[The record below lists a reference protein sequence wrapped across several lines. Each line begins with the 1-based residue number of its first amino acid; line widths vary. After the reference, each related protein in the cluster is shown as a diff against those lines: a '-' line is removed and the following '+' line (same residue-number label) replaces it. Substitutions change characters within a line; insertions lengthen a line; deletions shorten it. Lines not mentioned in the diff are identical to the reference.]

1 MSETLSRV
9 VAYSKLGSNE
19 CEDEENGIECG
30 VISSRDDTGHFSID
44 DASSDD
50 DEIDEYETQQLES
63 ASGKKGGH
71 HGLEDAVISH
81 LQGRPDFETIIKTA
95 FESARDE
102 ETDIAVFM
110 CGPSQLTAAVSRAIN
125 KEEENSG
132 RCFAS
137 ALTYEPREY
146 VYQEMFE
153 L

>member
-9 VAYSKLGSNE
+9 VAYSKLESNE
-19 CEDEENGIECG
+19 CEEEENGIECG
-30 VISSRDDTGHFSID
+30 MISSRDATGHFNID
-44 DASSDD
+44 DASTE
-50 DEIDEYETQQLES
+50 DEEIETEQLES
-63 ASGKKGGH
+63 EGVNKKGGH
-71 HGLEDAVISH
+71 QGLEDASISH
-81 LQGRPDFETIIKTA
+81 SQGRPNLETIIKSA
-95 FESARDE
+95 FESVRDE

-125 KEEENSG
+125 YEEESG

-137 ALTYEPREY
+137 TSSHEPRVY